1 MALSLKAELRSDSH
15 SWFSWRSCDDGDLI
29 GKDTVPLQRGKGLGM
44 VVALVRPHVGR
55 IVRGGRD
62 DAASLVGVILGLTVT
77 RPALVS
83 IEFDQG
89 IGFVDS

>member
-15 SWFSWRSCDDGDLI
+15 RWFSWRSCDDDDLI

-44 VVALVRPHVGR
+44 VVANVRPHVGR
-55 IVRGGRD
+55 IIGGGRD

>member
-29 GKDTVPLQRGKGLGM
+29 GKDAVPLQRGKGLGM
-44 VVALVRPHVGR
+44 VVALVRSHVGR
-55 IVRGGRD
+55 IVRGGRGD
-62 DAASLVGVILGLTVT
+62 VASLVGVILRLAVT

-83 IEFDQG
+83 IELDQG